1 LALNYLEVS
10 NVKKSLLF
18 VFLLSLS
25 IPLTAGDDFCGIR
38 NNSFRAGENIT
49 LVVFYNALGL
59 YVNAGTANFTVTQEK
74 MFNKPV
80 YHVVGTG
87 TTNSK
92 YDWIFKVRDR
102 YETYIDTATL
112 RPYKFIRN
120 VDEGGY
126 KKYENITFN
135 QTANT
140 AITTKGVYKVPN
152 CIQDVISAVYY
163 ARNIDF
169 NRYKVG
175 DRIPF
180 AMFLDNEVYNMYIR
194 YMGKET
200 IKTRY
205 GTFRAIKFKPLL
217 VKGTLF
223 EGGEKMTV
231 YVSDDANKVPLRI
244 ESPLIVGSVK
254 VDLMSYQ
261 NLRHPMTSLISF
273 R

>member
-1 LALNYLEVS
+1 M
-10 NVKKSLLF
+10 KKLLLF
-18 VFLLSLS
+18 VILVSLS
-25 IPLTAGDDFCGIR
+25 ARLSADNDFCGIT
-38 NNSFRAGENIT
+38 NKSFRTGENIS

-59 YVNAGTANFTVTQEK
+59 YVNAGTANFTVAQERLN
-74 MFNKPV
+74 NKPV
-80 YHVVGTG
+80 YHIIGTG

-92 YDWIFKVRDR
+92 YDWIFRVRDR

-112 RPYKFIRN
+112 KPYKFIRN

-126 KKYENITFN
+126 KIYQNITFN
-135 QTANT
+135 HNANT
-140 AITTKGVYKVPN
+140 AITTDGVFKVPD
-152 CIQDVISAVYY
+152 CIQDVISSVFY

-169 NRYKVG
+169 NKYRVG
-175 DRIPF
+175 DKVPF
-180 AMFLDNEVYNMYIR
+180 KMFLDNEVYSMYLR
-194 YMGKET
+194 YMGKEV

-205 GTFRAIKFKPLL
+205 GKFRTIKFKPLL

-231 YVSDDANKVPLRI
+231 YVSDDANKVPVRI

-254 VDLMSYQ
+254 VDLMNYQ
-261 NLRHPMTSLISF
+261 NLRYPLTSLISF